1 MSKLRRLST
10 TIAVAQSGMFM
21 PSGARFSGMKRFTA
35 GMGAV
40 RRVPGRGRIG
50 SAIAGTLFTL
60 LGAGCGIG
68 SATSSI
74 PTPNPIT
81 WSASA
86 ASCPN
91 PGGGTCLGRLRG
103 GLYQTS
109 TFRPQVTYRVPKGWV
124 NWEDSLENFL
134 LVAPGFD
141 PLGHDAGTSDY
152 IAVIPSIA
160 ASKVSCDEGV
170 QPGVR
175 TAPGALVAFWR
186 KQPGLIVSHPKHV
199 TVGGLHGLVID
210 LRLNPTWKKAC
221 PYSGGNP
228 VVPVI
233 AGLVPRD
240 LDHPVGT
247 GLAMRLYLFKA
258 HSGTLAIELDD
269 VRTAGHLAAYSRIA
283 EGFRFS
289 W

>member
-1 MSKLRRLST
+1 MAAR
-10 TIAVAQSGMFM
+10 AVDARPSELFM
-21 PSGARFSGMKRFTA
+21 VSETRFSMLKRYKS
-35 GMGAV
+35 GGGAV
-40 RRVPGRGRIG
+40 RRVRGPVSIR
-50 SAIAGTLFTL
+50 SAMSGTLLTL
-60 LGAGCGIG
+60 LCTGCGIG
-68 SATSSI
+68 SAASSI
-74 PTPNPIT
+74 PTPTPIT

-109 TFRPQVTYRVPKGWV
+109 TFLPQITYRVPKGW
-124 NWEDSLENFL
+124 NNYEDSPANFL

-160 ASKVSCDEGV
+160 ASKVSCASGA

-175 TAPGALVAFWR
+175 TAPGALVAWWR
-186 KQPGLIVSHPKHV
+186 KQPGLIVSPPKLV

-210 LRLNPTWKKAC
+210 LRLKPTWKKAC
-221 PYSGGNP
+221 PYSGGQP

-233 AGLVPRD
+233 AGLVPND
-240 LDHPVGT
+240 LDHPMVP
-247 GLAMRLYLFKA
+247 GLAMRLYLFTA

-269 VRTAGHLAAYSRIA
+269 VRNAGHLAAYSRIA
-283 EGFRFS
+283 DGFRFS

>member
-1 MSKLRRLST
+1 M
-10 TIAVAQSGMFM
+10 AVM
-21 PSGARFSGMKRFTA
+21 
-35 GMGAV
+35 
-40 RRVPGRGRIG
+40 
-50 SAIAGTLFTL
+50 AGTLFTL
-60 LGAGCGIG
+60 LGAGCGMG
-68 SATSSI
+68 STISSI
-74 PTPNPIT
+74 PTPTPIT
-81 WSASA
+81 WSASSA
-86 ASCPN
+86 PCPN

-109 TFRPQVTYRVPKGWV
+109 TFLPQVTYRVPKGW
-124 NWEDSLENFL
+124 NNYEDSPGNFL

-160 ASKVSCDEGV
+160 ASKASCAEGV
-170 QPGVR
+170 QPGVG
-175 TAPGALVAFWR
+175 TAPRALVAWWR
-186 KQPGLIVSHPKHV
+186 KQPGLIVSQAKHV

-233 AGLVPRD
+233 AGIVPKG

-247 GLAMRLYLFKA
+247 GLTMRLYLFKVY
-258 HSGTLAIELDD
+258 SGTLAIELDD
-269 VRTAGHLAAYSRIA
+269 VGNAGHLTAYSRVA
-283 EGFRFS
+283 EGLRFS